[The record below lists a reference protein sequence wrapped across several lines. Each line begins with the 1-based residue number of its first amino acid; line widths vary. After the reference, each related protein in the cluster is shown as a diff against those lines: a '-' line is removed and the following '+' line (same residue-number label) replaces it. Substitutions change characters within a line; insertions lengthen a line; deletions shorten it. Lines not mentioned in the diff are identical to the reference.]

1 MILNGI
7 DPDAAWRRLEQA
19 RGLAVPDTT
28 EQREWTGGLFDLPRM
43 NPQVSGQGP

>member
-7 DPDAAWRRLEQA
+7 DPDTAWHRLGQA

-28 EQREWTGGLFDLPRM
+28 EQRRWAGGLFDLH
-43 NPQVSGQGP
+43 G